1 MSSRT
6 VDDPATMNG
15 GTALWL
21 PFTQAGDAARH
32 QRRFVRGQEAF
43 LIDAEGHR
51 VFDAVSSIWTC
62 VHGHSHPRIVAAIAN
77 QAGELDH
84 STLLG
89 ATNPVAEKLASR
101 LCGTTGLDR
110 VFFAS
115 DGASAVEAA
124 IKMALQYWRNRG
136 EMARSKIVRL
146 VRSYHGDT
154 IGAMSVSDIGV
165 FKEPFADVCFQTE
178 SHEVYARRSSDA
190 DVAAIIVEPLVQA
203 AAGMQIV
210 REEDYSFIQQP
221 SAPLLIVDEIATGFG
236 RTGTMFAYQQTGL
249 HPDILCLGKGITGGA
264 LPLSATIASNDV
276 YAAFLSPHTADNR
289 HFFHGH
295 SYAGNPIACAAA
307 LASLDI
313 FEVSDVLQRIVPL
326 IETVAMEGEGLMD
339 HPLVE
344 SVRHAGLMCGIVVSP
359 PAGSNESASSFAW
372 QVVDRLYERGFF
384 TRPIG
389 AVVQL
394 VPPLSSDETDIRAFF
409 SALRESLDHLS

>member
-1 MSSRT
+1 MSS
-6 VDDPATMNG
+6 VG
-15 GTALWL
+15 LWL
-21 PFTQAGDAARH
+21 PFTQPGDAARR
-32 QRRFVRGQEAF
+32 QRRFVQGSGAF
-43 LIDAEGHR
+43 LTDDQGHR

-77 QAGELDH
+77 QAALLDH
-84 STLLG
+84 ATLLG
-89 ATNPVAEKLASR
+89 ATNPVAESLAAR
-101 LCGTTGLDR
+101 LCSMTALDR

-136 EMARSKIVRL
+136 DEKRRKIVRL

-154 IGAMSVSDIGV
+154 IGAMSVSDIGA
-165 FKEPFADVCFQTE
+165 FKEPFADLCFDTE
-178 SHEVYARRSSDA
+178 SIEVYARRTSDA

-203 AAGMQIV
+203 AAGMQIL
-210 REEDYSFIQQP
+210 REEDYSFIRQSSQ
-221 SAPLLIVDEIATGFG
+221 ALLIVDEIATGFG
-236 RTGTMFAYQQTGL
+236 RTGTMFAYQKTEL
-249 HPDILCLGKGITGGA
+249 RPDILCVGKGITGGA
-264 LPLSATIASNDV
+264 LPLSATIASNDI
-276 YAAFLSPHTADNR
+276 YDAFLSPHTSDNR

-313 FEVSDVLQRIVPL
+313 FDAENVLERIVPL
-326 IETVAMEGEGLMD
+326 IETVTEQSARLMD

-344 SVRHAGLMCGIVVSP
+344 NIRHAGLMCGIVLSP
-359 PAGSNESASSFAW
+359 PAGSSETAGSFAW
-372 QVVDRLYERGFF
+372 RIVDRLYEGGFF

-394 VPPLSSDETDIRAFF
+394 VPPLSSSAADIRSFF
-409 SALRESLDHLS
+409 SAVRESLDYVS